1 MNSTDAVKNFFGLVK
16 MPFSKLIG
24 VNELYRSSSFQ
35 EACARLQIGLEN
47 EDVVLLSGA
56 VGSGKSNVLRYFT
69 HNLDSNAYRSIYIA
83 ADSFKIGEIA
93 KRALT
98 ALNVEVPYNGSAALR
113 KLQQTIIKINREKAI
128 KPLLIVDEIQ
138 ELPTSTLVSLKNL
151 LNYNMDSEIY
161 LFLILCGQ
169 NSIYEKLR
177 LPPQLEALS
186 RRIRIRYALRP
197 LSVEETGH
205 YISHQMKVCGVE
217 QSVFSDDSK
226 AAIFQHSKGTISEIN
241 AICFELLIYA
251 TAQSKQIIEPSM
263 LEVILQNRRGVP
275 QHHE

>member
-1 MNSTDAVKNFFGLVK
+1 M
-16 MPFSKLIG
+16 
-24 VNELYRSSSFQ
+24 
-35 EACARLQIGLEN
+35 
-47 EDVVLLSGA
+47 
-56 VGSGKSNVLRYFT
+56 
-69 HNLDSNAYRSIYIA
+69 
-83 ADSFKIGEIA
+83 
-93 KRALT
+93 
-98 ALNVEVPYNGSAALR
+98 
-113 KLQQTIIKINREKAI
+113 
-128 KPLLIVDEIQ
+128 DEIQ

>member
-1 MNSTDAVKNFFGLVK
+1 MNSTDAIKNFFGLHK

-35 EACARLQIGLEN
+35 EACARMQIGLEN

-69 HNLDSNAYRSIYIA
+69 HNLDTNAYRCIYIA
-83 ADSFKIGEIA
+83 ADEFKIGEIA

-98 ALNVEVPYNGSAALR
+98 ALNIEVPYSGASAIR
-113 KLQQTIIKINREKAI
+113 KLQQTIIKLNREKAL
-128 KPLLIVDEIQ
+128 KPLLIIDEIQ

-151 LNYNMDSEIY
+151 LNYNMDSEIL

-169 NSIYEKLR
+169 NSIYEKLGY
-177 LPPQLEALS
+177 PQLESLS
-186 RRIRIRYALRP
+186 RRIRIRYTLRP
-197 LSVEETGH
+197 LSVEETGY

-217 QSVFSDDSK
+217 QSLFSDDTK
-226 AAIFQHSKGTISEIN
+226 AAIFQHSKGILADIN
-241 AICFELLIYA
+241 ALCFELLIYA
-251 TAQSKQIIEPSM
+251 AAQSKQIVEPSM
-263 LEVILQNRRGVP
+263 LEIVLHNRRGSS
-275 QHHE
+275 QRHE